1 MYVAGT
7 LKQIDLMSMA
17 PADLAAMRN
26 ACLRKLQELQPSRST
41 DNSSYR
47 ELKAVLLA
55 VDSVLGF

>member
-7 LKQIDLMSMA
+7 LKQIDLLAMA

-26 ACLRKLQELQPSRST
+26 SCLRKLQELQPSRSP
-41 DNSSYR
+41 DKSSYR
-47 ELKAVLLA
+47 EWKAVLLA